1 MSSPTL
7 VHTSPITITRSE
19 IRFVLGI
26 SLAVLAITSLPYVF
40 GYATSPPDK
49 QFMGL
54 VINVPDHCQYF
65 AWLEEFRSAHLISNT
80 LTPELNPPIFFN
92 LLWWTLARIG
102 NLTGLGYAAL
112 YQIFR
117 WVAGVSFLVALYSF
131 CALVFNDRPRRRFAF
146 LLTTL
151 TSGLG
156 WILIVLKYTLTDG
169 ELLYP
174 LDVYIAEGNSF
185 LCILGYPH
193 FIFAS
198 AFILAVFGLVLI
210 GQRQD
215 QLRYAIAAGIVAQ
228 VLGWQHG
235 YDLIIIY
242 GVLGFYGLL
251 VALRDRAWPRY
262 LVKAGLIVGVL
273 SIWPALYNVYLTTAN
288 PLWDEVLA
296 QFANAGVYTPN
307 PLHLIVLFGLPLI
320 VAVFTWVRTARL
332 RRGLPLKMPML
343 FVQVWFLVGFLLNYI
358 PTDFQIH
365 MLNSW
370 QVPMMILVT
379 KGLYD
384 FIVPAIARWQLG
396 IGPRA
401 QRWVMTI
408 FVLAVLPT
416 NIYLWT
422 WRFVDLNRHDY
433 PYYLYQDEVA
443 AMEWLA
449 EHTTADAIVL
459 SSLDT
464 GQYLPALS
472 GQRAFLAHWAQT
484 VGFFDKRKQVA
495 KFFDAQ
501 VDDAERL
508 AMLQTF
514 GVSYI
519 FRGPAERVLGQYDPS
534 ESPLFSVAFS
544 SPQVTIYHVNIDL
557 DTHSMN
563 IGGTQSG

>member
-1 MSSPTL
+1 MSSSSAHAYHISVTD
-7 VHTSPITITRSE
+7 SE
-19 IRFVLGI
+19 IRFVFGI
-26 SLAVLAITSLPYVF
+26 SLTVLAITSLPYVF

-65 AWLEEFRSAHLISNT
+65 AWLEGFRSAHLISNT
-80 LTPELNPPIFFN
+80 LTPEPNPPVFFN
-92 LLWWTLARIG
+92 LLWWTLAQIG

-112 YQIFR
+112 YQVFR
-117 WVAGVSFLVALYSF
+117 WVAGISFLVALYGF
-131 CALVFNDRPRRRFAF
+131 CALVFDDRSRRRLAF
-146 LLTTL
+146 LLAAL

-156 WILIVLKYTLTDG
+156 WILVVLKYTLTNG

-174 LDVYIAEGNSF
+174 LDVYVAEGNTF

-198 AFILAVFGLVLI
+198 ALILAVFGLILV
-210 GQRQD
+210 GQRRD

-242 GVLGFYGLL
+242 GVLGIYGAL
-251 VALRDRAWPRY
+251 VALRDWAWPRY
-262 LVKAGLIVGVL
+262 LIRAGLIIGAL

-307 PLHLIVLFGLPLI
+307 PLHLVVLFGLPVI
-320 VAVFTWVRTARL
+320 VAAVTWSRTVWL
-332 RRGLPLKMPML
+332 RKWDSPML

-370 QVPMMILVT
+370 QVPIAILVT

-384 FIVPAIARWQLG
+384 FIVPSVARWDSRIWGKIQRLIV
-396 IGPRA
+396 IG
-401 QRWVMTI
+401 
-408 FVLAVLPT
+408 FVFAVLPT
-416 NIYLWT
+416 NIYLLA

-433 PYYLYQDEVA
+433 PYYLYRDEVA
-443 AMEWLA
+443 AMQWLA
-449 EHTTADAIVL
+449 EHTSADAVIL
-459 SSLDT
+459 SSLDA

-472 GQRAFLAHWAQT
+472 GRRAFLAHWAQT
-484 VGFFDKRKQVA
+484 AGFFDKQERVTQ
-495 KFFDAQ
+495 FFDAKI
-501 VDDAERL
+501 DDAERL
-508 AMLQTF
+508 ATLQTF
-514 GVSYI
+514 GVDYV
-519 FRGPAERVLGQYDPS
+519 FYGPGERALGQYDLS
-534 ESPLFSVAFS
+534 ESPVFSVTFS
-544 SPQVTIYHVNIDL
+544 SPQVTIYHVNPDL
-557 DTHSMN
+557 GSYY
-563 IGGTQSG
+563 TQ